1 VGHLELLGLEKDLLE
16 EKILRYA
23 VTRLLLNMHV
33 WFDRAAD
40 TSKSANRQQI
50 RGIANAEWATNN
62 YRAFI
67 SEGTI

>member
-1 VGHLELLGLEKDLLE
+1 
-16 EKILRYA
+16 
-23 VTRLLLNMHV
+23 MHV

-40 TSKSANRQQI
+40 TFESANRQQI

-67 SEGTI
+67 SEGII

>member
-1 VGHLELLGLEKDLLE
+1 
-16 EKILRYA
+16 